1 MIVPTITIGEIKKE
15 SINIL
20 DLISRSGRGLSFSV
34 FRVGVAMFFVMLVTS
49 IALLFSGPLLFIG
62 VIILIPF
69 VLISTLAGAIMP
81 IVMAGVADEYLLYSK
96 GGLSIKSLVL
106 GICFL
111 ISFLIIPYIGL
122 LLLFVLFAY
131 CFGLVSLYI
140 KKEYPKYINR

>member
-1 MIVPTITIGEIKKE
+1 MTVPTITIGEIKRE
-15 SINIL
+15 GANIL
-20 DLISRSGRGLSFSV
+20 DIIARNGRAISFSV
-34 FRVGVAMFFVMLVTS
+34 FKLGIAMFFVLLVTS

-69 VLISTLAGAIMP
+69 IFISVAASAIMP
-81 IVMAGVADEYLLYSK
+81 IVMAGVAEEYLLYSRS
-96 GGLSIKSLVL
+96 GISIKSLVL

-131 CFGLVSLYI
+131 CFGIVCQYI
-140 KKEYPKYINR
+140 QKEYWKYISK